1 MTTRKTETSATP
13 ATRKRAPA
21 KSAAPSAAK
30 AAPPAANAVAKPV
43 AKPVAKAVRAAPA
56 AKKPKAKEP
65 KIKEPKVK
73 VVRDSFTMPQGEY
86 LKIAEIKEA
95 ALKAGVP
102 VKKSEVLR
110 AGLKAL
116 VAMSP
121 ARLKVALAGLEKIKT
136 GRPKKH

>member
-1 MTTRKTETSATP
+1 MTTKKTETSATP

-30 AAPPAANAVAKPV
+30 VAPAARTVAKPA
-43 AKPVAKAVRAAPA
+43 AKLVAKAVRAAPA
-56 AKKPKAKEP
+56 AKKPKVKEP

-73 VVRDSFTMPQGEY
+73 VVRDSFTMPQDEY

-95 ALKAGVP
+95 ASKAGVP

-121 ARLKVALAGLEKIKT
+121 AQLKVALAGLEKIKT

>member
-1 MTTRKTETSATP
+1 MTTKKTEASTVS
-13 ATRKRAPA
+13 ATRKKSPARVAPQATGRAAGPAA
-21 KSAAPSAAK
+21 KSAVK
-30 AAPPAANAVAKPV
+30 AQP
-43 AKPVAKAVRAAPA
+43 AAPA
-56 AKKPKAKEP
+56 AKKPKVKEP
-65 KIKEPKVK
+65 KIKESKVK

-95 ALKAGVP
+95 ASKAGVP

-116 VAMSP
+116 AAMSP
-121 ARLKVALAGLEKIKT
+121 AQLKVALAGLEKIKT